1 MGTVFTLPIMFV
13 VDWPFTFSPSA
24 VAVASWLAL
33 SILGTVIAYVLYYML
48 IERTSATFT
57 SMVTYIIPIN
67 GLILGAVV
75 LGEPVT
81 LVILVSLA
89 LILTGVLL
97 VRQ

>member
-1 MGTVFTLPIMFV
+1 
-13 VDWPFTFSPSA
+13 
-24 VAVASWLAL
+24 VASWLAL

-81 LVILVSLA
+81 LVILLSLA
-89 LILTGVLL
+89 LILAGVLL